1 MSSKNSPTR
10 VAISAGDPNGIG
22 IETVVKAFADERM
35 FTEVTPVLYAVPNL
49 VEAALALTELTE
61 RVKWA
66 VVDGAEKSK
75 PNQLNVVAI
84 QEDAWELN
92 WGQITAE
99 AGTFAFQSLERA
111 VQDLAATRVE
121 VLVTCPI
128 HKDAMKLGSFKFPGH
143 TEYLADFANVDDVL
157 MLLIAGSLRV
167 GVATGHIALKEVS
180 AALSTSLIR
189 TKINLLHE
197 SLLRDFGIA
206 NPRIAVLGLNPHA
219 SDNGLMGDE
228 EKRIIQPVVRELA
241 AENKLVFGPYAAD
254 GFFGSGAFKQFDGVL
269 AMYHDQGL
277 APFKAL
283 SFGAGVNFTAGLP
296 VVRTSPDHGTGFD
309 IAGQGSANSDS
320 LRSALFAARDIRH
333 NRIEHRELTS
343 NPLEIN
349 KKERRS
355 DDYASRRRGE

>member
-1 MSSKNSPTR
+1 MSSKNSTTR
-10 VAISAGDPNGIG
+10 VAITSGDPNGIG
-22 IETVVKAFADERM
+22 IETTLKVFADERM
-35 FTEVTPVLYAVPNL
+35 FSEITPVLYAVPNL
-49 VEAALALTELTE
+49 VEAALAASELKE
-61 RVKWA
+61 RLKWA
-66 VVDGAEKSK
+66 VVEGADQAR

-92 WGQITAE
+92 WGQTTAQ
-99 AGTFAFQSLERA
+99 AGDFAYRSLEKA
-111 VQDLAATRVE
+111 VNDLAATRVD
-121 VLVTCPI
+121 VLVTAPI
-128 HKDAMKLGSFKFPGH
+128 HKDAMKLNAFKFPGH
-143 TEYLADFANVDDVL
+143 TEYLADFANVDEVL
-157 MLLIAGSLRV
+157 MLLCAGDLRV
-167 GVATGHIALKEVS
+167 GVATGHIALKDVS
-180 AALSTSLIR
+180 GALSTTLIR

-197 SLLRDFGIA
+197 SLLRDFGIV

-241 AENKLVFGPYAAD
+241 AEDKLVFGPYAAD

-309 IAGQGSANSDS
+309 LAGKGMASEDS
-320 LRSALFAARDIRH
+320 MRAACFAARDIRRS
-333 NRIEHRELTS
+333 RIEYRELTS
-343 NPLEIN
+343 NPLVIKDKSRNE
-349 KKERRS
+349 
-355 DDYASRRRGE
+355 DDQNRRRRND

>member
-10 VAISAGDPNGIG
+10 VAITAGDPNGIG

-35 FTEVTPVLYAVPNL
+35 FTEATPVLYAVPNL
-49 VEAALALTELTE
+49 VEAALAFTETAE

-66 VVDGAEKSK
+66 VVGGADQAKA
-75 PNQLNVVAI
+75 NQLNVVAI
-84 QEDAWELN
+84 ADEPWEVN
-92 WGQITAE
+92 WGQISAE
-99 AGTFAFQSLERA
+99 AGNFAFRSLERA
-111 VQDLAATRVE
+111 VEDLAATRVE

-143 TEYLADFANVDDVL
+143 TEYLADFANVDNVL
-157 MLLIAGSLRV
+157 MLLVAGTLRV
-167 GVATGHIALKEVS
+167 GVATGHIALKDVS

-197 SLLRDFGIA
+197 SLLRDFGVVH
-206 NPRIAVLGLNPHA
+206 PRIAVLGLNPHA

-228 EKRIIQPVVRELA
+228 EKRIIQPVIRELA
-241 AENKLVFGPYAAD
+241 AEEKLVFGPYAAD

-309 IAGQGSANSDS
+309 IAGRGTASADS
-320 LRSALFAARDIRH
+320 FRAALFAARDIRR
-333 NRIEHRELTS
+333 NRVEYRELTS
-343 NPLEIN
+343 NPLEI
-349 KKERRS
+349 KEKGRRE
-355 DDYASRRRGE
+355 DDFGRRR

>member
-49 VEAALALTELTE
+49 VEAALTFTELTD

-66 VVDGAEKSK
+66 VVDGADHAKA
-75 PNQLNVVAI
+75 NQLNVVAI
-84 QEDAWELN
+84 QENPWELN

-197 SLLRDFGIA
+197 SLLRDFGVA

-343 NPLEIN
+343 NPLEIK

>member
-49 VEAALALTELTE
+49 VEAALAVTELTD

-66 VVDGAEKSK
+66 VVGGADHAKA
-75 PNQLNVVAI
+75 NQLNVVAI
-84 QEDAWELN
+84 QDTPWELN

-157 MLLIAGSLRV
+157 MLLIAGDLRV
-167 GVATGHIALKEVS
+167 GVATGHIALKDVS
-180 AALSTSLIR
+180 QALSTSLIR
-189 TKINLLHE
+189 TKVNLLHE
-197 SLLRDFGIA
+197 SLLRDFGLA
-206 NPRIAVLGLNPHA
+206 NPRIAVMGLNPHA

-228 EKRIIQPVVRELA
+228 EKKIIQPVIRELA

-309 IAGQGSANSDS
+309 IAGQGSANADS
-320 LRSALFAARDIRH
+320 MRAALFAARDIRR
-333 NRIEHRELTS
+333 NRIEHRELTA
-343 NPLEIN
+343 NPLEI
-349 KKERRS
+349 KKRERRG
-355 DDYASRRRGE
+355 DDYSSRRRGE

>member
-22 IETVVKAFADERM
+22 IETVIKAFADERM

-49 VEAALALTELTE
+49 VEAVLTFTELTD

-66 VVDGAEKSK
+66 VVEGADHARA
-75 PNQLNVVAI
+75 NQLNVVAI
-84 QEDAWELN
+84 QEGPWELN
-92 WGQITAE
+92 WGQVDAA
-99 AGTFAFQSLERA
+99 AGAFAFRSLEKA
-111 VQDLAATRVE
+111 VQDLASTRVE
-121 VLVTCPI
+121 VLVTAPI
-128 HKDAMKLGSFKFPGH
+128 HKDAMKLSAFKFPGH
-143 TEYLADFANVDDVL
+143 TEYLADFANVDEVL
-157 MLLIAGSLRV
+157 MLLIAGELRV
-167 GVATGHIALKEVS
+167 GVATGHIALKDV
-180 AALSTSLIR
+180 ANALSTALIR
-189 TKINLLHE
+189 TKINLLHD

-228 EKRIIQPVVRELA
+228 EKKIIQPVVRELA

-309 IAGQGSANSDS
+309 LAGKGEASADS
-320 LRSALFAARDIRH
+320 LRAALFAARDIRR
-333 NRIEHRELTS
+333 NRLEYRELTS
-343 NPLEIN
+343 NPLEI
-349 KKERRS
+349 KQRDRRD
-355 DDYASRRRGE
+355 DDYARRRRGE

>member
-35 FTEVTPVLYAVPNL
+35 FTEVTPVVYAVPNL
-49 VEAALALTELTE
+49 VEAVLALTELTD

-66 VVDGAEKSK
+66 VVESAEKAR
-75 PNQLNVVAI
+75 PNQLNVVAV
-84 QEDAWELN
+84 QEEAWELN
-92 WGQITAE
+92 WGQIDAA
-99 AGTFAFQSLERA
+99 AGAFAYRSLEKA
-111 VQDLAATRVE
+111 VADLASTRVE
-121 VLVTCPI
+121 VLVTAPI
-128 HKDAMKLGSFKFPGH
+128 HKDAMKLSAFQFPGH
-143 TEYLADFANVDDVL
+143 TEYLANFANVDDVL
-157 MLLIAGSLRV
+157 MLLIAGTLRV
-167 GVATGHIALKEVS
+167 GVATGHIALKDVS
-180 AALSTSLIR
+180 NALSTSLIR
-189 TKINLLHE
+189 TKINLLHD
-197 SLLRDFGIA
+197 SLVRDFGLA
-206 NPRIAVLGLNPHA
+206 SPRIAVLGLNPHA

-254 GFFGSGAFKQFDGVL
+254 GFFGSGAFKEFDGVL

-309 IAGQGSANSDS
+309 LAGKGEATADS
-320 LRSALFAARDIRH
+320 MRAALFAARDIRR
-333 NRIEHRELTS
+333 NRIEHRELTA

-349 KKERRS
+349 NRDRRD
-355 DDYASRRRGE
+355 DDYSRRRRGE

>member
-22 IETVVKAFADERM
+22 IETVVKAFSDERM

-49 VEAALALTELTE
+49 VEAALAMTELTDHI
-61 RVKWA
+61 KWA
-66 VVDGAEKSK
+66 VVEGADKARA
-75 PNQLNVVAI
+75 NQLNLVAI
-84 QEDAWELN
+84 QEEPWPLN
-92 WGQITAE
+92 WGQVEAE
-99 AGTFAFQSLERA
+99 AGAFAYRSLERA

-121 VLVTCPI
+121 VIVTAPI
-128 HKDAMKLGSFKFPGH
+128 HKDAMKLSAFKFPGH
-143 TEYLADFANVDDVL
+143 TEYLANFANVDEVL
-157 MLLIAGSLRV
+157 MLLISGDLRV
-167 GVATGHIALKEVS
+167 GVATGHIALKDVS
-180 AALSTSLIR
+180 NALSTALIR
-189 TKINLLHE
+189 TKINLLHD

-309 IAGQGSANSDS
+309 LAGKGEASADS
-320 LRSALFAARDIRH
+320 LRAALFAARDIR
-333 NRIEHRELTS
+333 RSRLEYRELTS
-343 NPLEIN
+343 NPLEI
-349 KKERRS
+349 KQRDRRD
-355 DDYASRRRGE
+355 DDYARRRRGE

>member
-49 VEAALALTELTE
+49 VEAALTLTELTD

-66 VVDGAEKSK
+66 VVDGADHAKA
-75 PNQLNVVAI
+75 NQLNVVAI
-84 QEDAWELN
+84 QEEPWELN

-143 TEYLADFANVDDVL
+143 TEYLADFANVDDVI
-157 MLLIAGSLRV
+157 MLLVAGELRV
-167 GVATGHIALKEVS
+167 GVATGHIALKDVS
-180 AALSTSLIR
+180 QALSTSLIR

-197 SLLRDFGIA
+197 SLLRDFGLA
-206 NPRIAVLGLNPHA
+206 NPRIAVMGLNPHA

-228 EKRIIQPVVRELA
+228 EKKIIQPVIRELA
-241 AENKLVFGPYAAD
+241 AEDKLVFGPYAAD

-309 IAGQGSANSDS
+309 IAGQGSANPDS
-320 LRSALFAARDIRH
+320 LRSALFAARDIRR
-333 NRIEHRELTS
+333 NRIEHRELTA
-343 NPLEIN
+343 NPLEIK